1 MAILDTLRAAQGG
14 RALAELGKANGISPQ
29 QAGAVVAAVLPELT
43 QAFERNTLSR
53 GGLADLVQAL
63 GQGHHRAYLDTPAL
77 YKHPGAVADG
87 NAILEHLVG
96 SKDASR
102 GIADR
107 AAQTTGVD
115 SAIIRGM
122 LPVVAGMTMG
132 GLSKEVQG
140 AFGDILGRMGLPM
153 PDSGGMGGGGLGIPD
168 VSRLPGG
175 SGGAGLPM
183 GNHPP
188 QERLPGNPGGTGGW
202 GGGDVRSGS
211 GGGLEMPD
219 RVPQSGDPGGWDRG
233 GRGRGSTFPFPLPQ
247 GGGDNPYG
255 DLSDILR
262 RGLGLPGG
270 SGGPVIVRV
279 PGGGQMGGGGG
290 LPFPMPGGGGG
301 GGGGIQLPGGAVGG
315 GLLWNIVRS
324 VLGGALGG
332 FQSQGMMGWI
342 IKAVVMR
349 YGWSILRAL
358 LGRGFGR

>member
-1 MAILDTLRAAQGG
+1 MAIIETLKAAQGG
-14 RALAELGKANGISPQ
+14 AAFAELGKANGLSAA
-29 QAGAVVAAVLPELT
+29 QAAAVIAAVVPELT
-43 QAFERNTLSR
+43 RAFERNTLSR
-53 GGLADLVQAL
+53 GGLADVVQAL
-63 GQGHHRAYLDTPAL
+63 GQGHHRAYLENPAL
-77 YKHPGAVADG
+77 YKHPGAIADG
-87 NAILEHLVG
+87 NGILEHLVG

-107 AAQTTGVD
+107 ASQATGVD
-115 SAIIRGM
+115 SAVIRGM

-153 PDSGGMGGGGLGIPD
+153 PNGGGVSSGGGFGIPD

-175 SGGAGLPM
+175 GGGAGLPM
-183 GNHPP
+183 GNDQPP
-188 QERLPGNPGGTGGW
+188 ERQSRNPGGSGGW
-202 GGGDVRSGS
+202 GGDVRSAP

-219 RVPQSGDPGGWDRG
+219 TIPRDGGQGGWDGG
-233 GRGRGSTFPFPLPQ
+233 GRGRAGGQFPFPMPQ

-262 RGLGLPGG
+262 RGMGLPGG
-270 SGGPVIVRV
+270 GGGPAR
-279 PGGGQMGGGGG
+279 PAGGGQMGGGNG
-290 LPFPMPGGGGG
+290 LPFPMPGG

-332 FQSQGMMGWI
+332 FQSQGMLGWI

-358 LGRGFGR
+358 LGRGFGGR